1 MSEANIPQEPS
12 AAQNAEDRT
21 GASCSKHRCEHACE
35 QHKHPVPTVAPTGPK
50 CDAAPGSWRPRGQTR
65 TPRPILRPQTLG
77 QYLTNAW
84 HHLGTVSRHKWLVF
98 EACARCGIPWQGL
111 VHDLSKFSPDE
122 FLVGINYYQGN
133 RSPNAAERHDKGFSR
148 GWIHHKG
155 RNKHHYEY
163 WLDVTKAE
171 MARCMAAPSP
181 RAIWV
186 EMLCDRIAASKVY
199 EKEHYTD
206 ASPLEYYKRELSSG
220 NIEIH
225 PDSAAFLLV
234 LLEHLAEHGEAETLH
249 YIRKN
254 IIEPRFL
261 YAPGVTFD

>member
-1 MSEANIPQEPS
+1 MSEANITNAANAHEKTEANTPALTNDPS
-12 AAQNAEDRT
+12 IDT
-21 GASCSKHRCEHACE
+21 
-35 QHKHPVPTVAPTGPK
+35 P
-50 CDAAPGSWRPRGQTR
+50 DDWRPAWADPHAKTN
-65 TPRPILRPQTLG
+65 PRPHTIG

-84 HHLGTVSRHKWLVF
+84 HHLATVSRHKRLVF

-133 RSPNAAERHDKGFSR
+133 RSPNAAERHEQGFSR

-163 WLDVTKAE
+163 WLDVIEGGDGTLYGCPIPT
-171 MARCMAAPSP
+171 RYT
-181 RAIWV
+181 I

-220 NIEIH
+220 NIEIY

-234 LLEHLAEHGEAETLH
+234 LLEHLAEHGEDETLD
-249 YIRKN
+249 YIREN
-254 IIEPRFL
+254 IIKPRFV
-261 YAPGVTFD
+261 YAPGATFD